1 MSEEEELPPEAI
13 EELEKAAKKAEK
25 KPRKTTRSTPTK
37 KKVKKPSKK
46 AAETPEVAPK
56 PSRAVHKK
64 IKVNFWRTR
73 LHDEE
78 LGVHQQL
85 KYQAKTRWFSK
96 NFDIEGVVEEDGE
109 KKYIIGFSKNDWE
122 EKPLEEKR
130 LTLRV
135 FTIME
140 EKITDSGTAKGGNFK
155 GGFELSVSHSLIQ
168 SYEIKHH
175 APVFIMQVPRTIY
188 LSRVVRGW
196 RLVGTYWSWPLL
208 PEQKDDKLQVVRAKG
223 IVGPG
228 RNYWI
233 YIGDQKIAR
242 VDGQRIQKNFEIQ
255 IFDETYAK
263 DKMFIMHMILFGCMC
278 NFMRIAE
285 KMIKQLYKKMKKT
298 ATTDYKIPRNE
309 LTLFRNPRMM
319 RR

>member
-1 MSEEEELPPEAI
+1 MSKKDTSEEDPI
-13 EELEKAAKKAEK
+13 EEIEAAAEKAAKK
-25 KPRKTTRSTPTK
+25 PRAKARTTPTK
-37 KKVKKPSKK
+37 KKVSKPSKK
-46 AAETPEVAPK
+46 EPTPETPVK
-56 PSRAVHKK
+56 PSKK
-64 IKVNFWRTR
+64 VSKKLKVNFWRTR

-109 KKYIIGFSKNDWE
+109 KKYIIAFSKEQWE
-122 EKPLEEKR
+122 ESPLEEKR
-130 LTLRV
+130 LSLRI

-140 EKITDSGTAKGGNFK
+140 EKITDQKTATGGNFK
-155 GGFELSVSHSLIQ
+155 GGLELSIAHSLVQ
-168 SYEIKHH
+168 SYEIRTP
-175 APVFIMQVPRTIY
+175 APVFFFQIPRTIY
-188 LSRVVRGW
+188 LARCVRGW
-196 RLVGTYWSWPLL
+196 RLVGTRWSWPLL
-208 PEQKDDKLQVVRAKG
+208 PEQSDDKLQVVSAKG

-242 VDGQRIQKNFEIQ
+242 IDGQRVQKNFEIQ
-255 IFDETYAK
+255 ILDEAYAK
-263 DKMFIMHMILFGCMC
+263 DKMFVVYMILFGCAC

-285 KMIKQLYKKMKKT
+285 KLVKQLYKKMKKT
-298 ATTDYKIPRNE
+298 ATTDYKIPNQE
-309 LTLFRNPRMM
+309 LMLFRNPRMM